1 MIDPFWHPTKRHAGL
16 CAQLDLAVAAIDL
29 RDYVA
34 ADRIRSQV
42 YGSGKPLSWFIAV
55 EIEMRMAK
63 ARDDDRRISADRL
76 KEFAA

>member
-1 MIDPFWHPTKRHAGL
+1 MIDPFWHPAPRHAGL
-16 CAQLDLAVAAIDL
+16 CAQFDLAIAAIDL

-42 YGSGKPLSWFIAV
+42 YGSGKPLAWFIAG
-55 EIEMRMAK
+55 EIGLRMAH